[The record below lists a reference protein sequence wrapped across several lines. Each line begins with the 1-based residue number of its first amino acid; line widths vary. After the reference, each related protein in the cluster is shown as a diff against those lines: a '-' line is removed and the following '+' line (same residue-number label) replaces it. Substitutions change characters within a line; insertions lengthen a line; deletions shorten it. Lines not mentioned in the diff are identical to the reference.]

1 MKPVSFWRI
10 FACLMMASAVIPGS
24 GCASSAPSDHREPCP
39 VLDAKSPPVNGLSI
53 ENDWIRSRE
62 IEKAATRLQAE
73 GRLVPVEKLCA
84 GLTNHA
90 CRVTL
95 PAHGRAANTA
105 EEVYRN
111 ALPSVMVHG
120 VVYKCGRC
128 QNWHVNSATCFAITD
143 DGVFVANHHAF
154 KERKPELGGMVVATE
169 DGRVFPVTQVLASS
183 AGDDV
188 CIFKADLGDQR
199 VVPLSLA
206 PKSQDPGG
214 TVYVLSHPA
223 GQHYVFTSGIVSR
236 YAQVPTEQSLRSG
249 NGGSTVRMCIT
260 ADYAKGSSG
269 GPIMNA
275 KGEVVG
281 MVSSTGSIYYN
292 DQEGKQE
299 NLQMVMKFCVPLPL
313 IRQLIQKP

>member
-1 MKPVSFWRI
+1 MNHMSFGSGWVCALGVSI
-10 FACLMMASAVIPGS
+10 LLGG
-24 GCASSAPSDHREPCP
+24 GCASPVTPDHPAPCP
-39 VLDAKSPPVNGLSI
+39 VLDAKSPPVNGMI
-53 ENDWIRSRE
+53 VENDRIRSRD

-73 GRLVPVEKLCA
+73 GRLVPMQQLVV
-84 GLTNHA
+84 GLTNQA
-90 CRVTL
+90 CRVNL
-95 PAHGRAANTA
+95 PSLGRSAASA

-128 QNWHVNSATCFAITD
+128 ENWHVNAATCFAITD

-188 CIFKADLGDQR
+188 CIFKADLGGQR
-199 VVPLSLA
+199 VEPLPLA

-214 TVYVLSHPA
+214 AVYVLSHPA

-269 GPIMNA
+269 GPILNA

-281 MVSSTGSIYYN
+281 MVSSTGSIYYD
-292 DQEGKQE
+292 DQNGKQE